1 MQAHGS
7 TAWLA
12 IEQIA
17 QKVRQEGIHIQMIP
31 TSYEVEMLCQFL
43 GIPMT
48 TLAENTPTWGFAG
61 ADEVNS
67 QNWLIKGR
75 GGALLREKQNMK
87 KSPITY
93 ILIDRSKKVEKLG
106 TKYKVPVECKIH
118 ALESVEKGLKMLG
131 GSQMELRKAVAKD
144 GPVITEAGNVLLD
157 VKFETIEPGLEGKIK
172 EIPGV
177 VESGLFMD
185 YPVKMIS

>member
-1 MQAHGS
+1 
-7 TAWLA
+7 
-12 IEQIA
+12 
-17 QKVRQEGIHIQMIP
+17 
-31 TSYEVEMLCQFL
+31 
-43 GIPMT
+43 
-48 TLAENTPTWGFAG
+48 
-61 ADEVNS
+61 
-67 QNWLIKGR
+67 
-75 GGALLREKQNMK
+75 MK